1 MNVSALDL
9 TGTVVVITG
18 ASRGIGAA
26 MAELLGKCGASVAVN
41 YHASADRA
49 REVADRIE
57 ASGGKALPVRADV
70 RDPEQVQSMFD
81 RVAET
86 FGAIHGLINNAHI
99 DFPVKPFPE
108 ITWDAFAAK
117 LNGELGAAFHCV
129 QAALKYMLPT
139 GRGKLVFVSSTLSRL
154 PGPGFSAHASAKAA
168 IDSFAKSLAL
178 ELGPRGI
185 TANVIAPGLINTDAT
200 AHQPEEMKRKYAA
213 MVPLRRIGLPE
224 DVAGLAAFLMSPL
237 SDYITGQYFSVN
249 GGAFMP

>member
-1 MNVSALDL
+1 
-9 TGTVVVITG
+9 
-18 ASRGIGAA
+18 
-26 MAELLGKCGASVAVN
+26 
-41 YHASADRA
+41 HA
-49 REVADRIE
+49 
-57 ASGGKALPVRADV
+57 P
-70 RDPEQVQSMFD
+70 
-81 RVAET
+81 
-86 FGAIHGLINNAHI
+86 
-99 DFPVKPFPE
+99 
-108 ITWDAFAAK
+108 
-117 LNGELGAAFHCV
+117 
-129 QAALKYMLPT
+129 
-139 GRGKLVFVSSTLSRL
+139 
-154 PGPGFSAHASAKAA
+154 AKAA